1 MLHLCQI
8 TGIKSNVCLIEG
20 YEDWFFVDKFKLSVQ
35 NPGGSVE
42 DVAFSGLE
50 LTKTIDSSSP
60 QLMNICC
67 KGAVFGPLEIVIL
80 ETSGVG
86 TSGKIHPVFKM
97 KFGRLKLKSWS
108 IDKTTETIDF
118 AYLQAAC
125 QFWQGKCDRKTL
137 ETTYQTTNMMGF
149 QLYTAADNQRRR
161 GGEWKVT

>member
-1 MLHLCQI
+1 MIHLCQI
-8 TGIKSNVCLIEG
+8 TGVKSNVCHLEG
-20 YEDWFFVDKFKLSVQ
+20 YKDWFFIDKFSVSVQ
-35 NPGGSVE
+35 NSGGRVE
-42 DVAFSGLE
+42 DAEFSDLQ

-108 IDKTTETIDF
+108 IDKTSETISL

-125 QFWQGKCDRKTL
+125 QFWQGKCDLETL
-137 ETTYQTTNMMGF
+137 ETTYQTSKMMGF

-161 GGEWKVT
+161 GGEWDVK